1 MAAIFRILGHFS
13 LKHVVER
20 DGTLEIGAERIQAA
34 ELVRIRD
41 ASVTADLQA
50 VRLLKPLFRI
60 VGFYL
65 YSAIFL

>member
-13 LKHVVER
+13 LKHVAER

-34 ELVRIRD
+34 ERLVRGRD

-50 VRLLKPLFRI
+50 VRLLTFCF
-60 VGFYL
+60 G
-65 YSAIFL
+65 